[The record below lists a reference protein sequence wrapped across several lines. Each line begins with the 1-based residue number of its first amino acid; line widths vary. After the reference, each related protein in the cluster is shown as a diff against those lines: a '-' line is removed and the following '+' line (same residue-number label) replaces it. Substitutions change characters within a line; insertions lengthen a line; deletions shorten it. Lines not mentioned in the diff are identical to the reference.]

1 MDEAIAELR
10 KTTEINPLDPFAW
23 NWLANAYSAAGQF
36 KLARRSATRSLEISP
51 ELDELANHLAALAI
65 VEGRP
70 ADTLV
75 IVERLKS
82 TDEAT
87 RLSLLQDE
95 SAAELKLNP
104 DDRRSFVTRRASPNT
119 RIPSQRLGKERLT
132 PREGRARRHSTSCG
146 HSIFEQAI
154 TAGNGA
160 VRIRSA
166 ASRHARSRSA
176 STRRCPSMKC
186 GR

>member
-1 MDEAIAELR
+1 VDEAIAELR

-119 RIPSQRLGKERLT
+119 RIASQRLGKERLT
-132 PREGRARRHSTSCG
+132 PREARARRHSTSCVP
-146 HSIFEQAI
+146 SC
-154 TAGNGA
+154 T
-160 VRIRSA
+160 RSL
-166 ASRHARSRSA
+166 SKRSRQEMA
-176 STRRCPSMKC
+176 RCESDQQHPDTQ
-186 GR
+186 GRAARLRDDVPR